1 MDVVLALVAALCFSL
16 GTVLQQQVASTA
28 SEEEAQRA
36 GFLLRL
42 ARRPRWLAGIAADA
56 VGSVAQAAALAIGRL
71 VVVQPLLATSVV
83 FSLPLGAKMAGRRV
97 VRRDMIA
104 ALAVTAGLAVFL
116 VVADPAGGR
125 EDATGAAWIV
135 SFGVTGLVCAALA
148 LAARG
153 RPPAR
158 RAGLLGAASGVLF
171 GLSAALT
178 KATVERLD
186 EGVLE
191 VLTTWH
197 LYALIVVGYAGM
209 SLSQRSLQTG
219 ALAPAVATQ
228 MSLDPITSL
237 LLGVFAFDETVH
249 EDAGVLIAALAGFA
263 VMIAG
268 IVILA
273 AGEQAPVA
281 DADSGSARLGLDRRR
296 PAVASHEPQQGGGHG
311 HDREAPH

>member
-28 SEEEAQRA
+28 SEEEARQA

-56 VGSVAQAAALAIGRL
+56 LGFVAQAIALAIGRL

-83 FSLPLGAKMAGRRV
+83 FSLPLGAKLGGRRV
-97 VRRDMIA
+97 APRDMVA

-116 VVADPAGGR
+116 VAADPEGGR
-125 EDATGAAWIV
+125 EDATATAWIV
-135 SFGVTGLVCAALA
+135 SFGVSAAICGALA

-158 RAGLLGAASGVLF
+158 RAGLLGMAAGILF

-178 KATVERLD
+178 KATVERID

-191 VLTTWH
+191 VLADWH
-197 LYALIVVGYAGM
+197 LYALIVVGYVSM
-209 SLSQRSLQTG
+209 SLSQSSLQTG
-219 ALAPAVATQ
+219 ALAPSVATQ

-237 LLGVFAFDETVH
+237 LLGIFAFDEAVH
-249 EDAGVLIAALAGFA
+249 DDAAGVVAALAAFA
-263 VMIAG
+263 VMIVG
-268 IVILA
+268 IVALA
-273 AGEQAPVA
+273 VSEQEPA
-281 DADSGSARLGLDRRR
+281 DAPAR
-296 PAVASHEPQQGGGHG
+296 ASP
-311 HDREAPH
+311 

>member
-28 SEEEAQRA
+28 SEEEARQA

-42 ARRPRWLAGIAADA
+42 ARRPRWLAGIASD
-56 VGSVAQAAALAIGRL
+56 ALAIGRL

-83 FSLPLGAKMAGRRV
+83 FSLPLGAKLGHRRV
-97 VRRDMIA
+97 VWRDMIA
-104 ALAVTAGLAVFL
+104 ALAVTAGLGVFL
-116 VVADPAGGR
+116 VVADPTGGR
-125 EDATGAAWIV
+125 EDATTAAWIV
-135 SFGVTGLVCAALA
+135 SFAGAAVVCAGLA

-153 RPPAR
+153 QPPAR
-158 RAGLLGAASGVLF
+158 RAGLIGAAAGILF
-171 GLSAALT
+171 GLSAGLT

-186 EGVLE
+186 DGVLE
-191 VLTTWH
+191 VFTSWH
-197 LYALIVVGYAGM
+197 VYALVVVGYASM

-237 LLGVFAFDETVH
+237 LLGIFAFDETVH
-249 EDAGVLIAALAGFA
+249 EDAVGLIAALAAFV

-268 IVILA
+268 IVRLA
-273 AGEQAPVA
+273 VAEQEPAGEPAGAAP
-281 DADSGSARLGLDRRR
+281 G
-296 PAVASHEPQQGGGHG
+296 
-311 HDREAPH
+311 